1 MRIASRFERV
11 WEMVWKEFLQIFRD
25 PKLRRIIFVAPVIQ
39 LMVFGY
45 AVSTDVRHTTTFV
58 VDHDRSS
65 LSRDLLAN
73 FTASDYFLI
82 TGRSDDLRDL
92 ERALDH
98 GDAIVGVVI
107 GPGFGAAVAGGE
119 GATIQVV
126 VDGTNSN
133 IATVAKGYAERIVQR
148 WGLARTT
155 EPAGLAV
162 QLDERAWFNPNLES
176 RNYNVPAVIGAIIML
191 ICLLLTALAIVR
203 EREAGTLEQ
212 LMVTPLT
219 AGELIAG
226 KTLPF
231 AMIGLLDLLLVTGVA
246 LFWFRIP
253 FEGNFMLLLAGSVLY
268 LVSGLGIGLL
278 ISTISKTQQEA
289 FMSSFLVFM
298 PTILLSGF
306 MFPVSSM
313 PRIFQTITLINPMR
327 HYLEIVRGVFLKGAP
342 FEAMWPQFAALL
354 AIGLILLAFA
364 VHRFE
369 ERSG

>member
-1 MRIASRFERV
+1 MMLARKFERV
-11 WEMVWKEFLQIFRD
+11 REMVRKEFLQIFRD
-25 PKLRRIIFVAPVIQ
+25 PKLRRIILVAPMIQ
-39 LMVFGY
+39 LIVFGY

-58 VDHDRSS
+58 VDHDQST
-65 LSRDLLAN
+65 LSRDLLES
-73 FTASDYFLI
+73 FTASSYFRI
-82 TGRSDDLRDL
+82 SGRSDDVREL

-98 GDAIVGVVI
+98 GDAIVGIVV
-107 GPGFGAAVAGGE
+107 PPDFSDAVASGE
-119 GATIQVV
+119 GVAVQIV

-133 IATVAKGYAERIVQR
+133 IATVAKGYAERIIRR
-148 WGLARTT
+148 WGL
-155 EPAGLAV
+155 EHAGSTVDLAV
-162 QLDERAWFNPNLES
+162 RLDERAWFNPELES

-212 LMVTPLT
+212 LMVSPLS

-231 AMIGLLDLLLVTGVA
+231 ALIGLFDLFLVTGVA

-253 FEGNFMLLLAGSVLY
+253 FRGNFFVLLTASVLY
-268 LVSGLGIGLL
+268 LISGLGLGLL

-306 MFPVSSM
+306 MFPVTSM
-313 PRIFQTITLINPMR
+313 PPVFQQITLINPMR

-342 FEAMWPQFAALL
+342 FDAMLPQFAALL
-354 AIGLILLAFA
+354 VISTLLLAFA
-364 VHRFE
+364 VGRFE
-369 ERSG
+369 KRVS